1 MLTPTQRASHE
12 RSRAFRD
19 HIEKLALKLKVS
31 LEAPL
36 SKMIISFRPEPQP
49 AAPEGEGDA

>member
-49 AAPEGEGDA
+49 AAPEGEMK